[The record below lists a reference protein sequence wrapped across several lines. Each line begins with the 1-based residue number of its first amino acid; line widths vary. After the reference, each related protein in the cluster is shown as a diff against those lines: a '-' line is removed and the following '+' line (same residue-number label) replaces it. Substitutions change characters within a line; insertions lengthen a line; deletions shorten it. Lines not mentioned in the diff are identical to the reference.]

1 MAAAVI
7 DPQRASP
14 AGRWRGDDF
23 PCWLPPMLVKELRQG
38 VQSGVFLWTFLV
50 FQAALFLIFSLQVL
64 MVESSPGAVQ
74 GFTAFF
80 WAAAVAGVAVLVPL
94 RGLTAI
100 GGERQGNAL
109 DLLQITRLSAT
120 RIVVG
125 KWVALVAQSCL
136 VAATLLPYLAIRYFF
151 GGVDVLADLQWLG
164 WILAAAAVVA
174 AAAIAVSTL
183 PVWLRIGVGIAL
195 CGAGLFALAVIL
207 DGPLGRSLAGGWGW
221 QAQAGLLAA
230 LAVYTLA
237 CLEFATARIAPPAEN
252 HALRQRLLALVVA
265 AAWPLVGWL
274 GTREAAGVTFVATA
288 PLLVAVAVGTL
299 VDRPSRVRT
308 LLAGFR
314 RAGRAGRVA
323 ATVFSPGWASGLV
336 FLSLV
341 AAAGVAGW
349 LGFVTRFL
357 PADVRPIVIALAAL
371 AAAAIICPLPV
382 IVLFSR
388 VRYPLLLYGLVQLLC
403 FTVFVFANAFK
414 RYAVPWADYEVG
426 RLVTLPFPLGAACAL
441 VATSRTVVMRD
452 VAPTFTTAAL
462 AVIGVVL
469 AVVFRPWLL
478 ELATGGRLVR
488 GDALAAARPAAVA
501 RPRRAS
507 AAAARPWTWRGDD
520 FPSWLSPMLVRELRQ
535 GVQSGIFAW
544 TFIGIQGTMFALMT
558 WAVGTFGGSLEGAY
572 ARDFAG
578 MFWAAIALAIVVVVP
593 LRGLTAVSGERVASN
608 LDLVRLTRLSATRII
623 LGKWAALVGQG
634 LLVATALLPYLV
646 LRYFFGG
653 VNVIIDLEIFGW
665 MVAGS
670 MAVAAA
676 ALALSTLPLWARIGS
691 VAVVGILGFVPAVEL
706 LEKVFRGRLTFASLG
721 AGGRLGILAG
731 LVVATVA
738 LLEYA
743 AARIAPPAENHAGR
757 MRLVAV
763 GLAAAWAAVGVVGS
777 AEAFVVTLFAA
788 GPLLL
793 CYAIGALLEQPV
805 PIAALHRPFGRW
817 GTPGRLAAALF
828 TPGWATAVP
837 FVAVL
842 AGLCLTG
849 WMAFFAQ
856 QNPNHFLA
864 GLTLGCLWAA
874 AVIFPLPVL
883 VRWPRARP
891 RLLLYGLVQLACFLL
906 FVYLLA
912 VNPRDRS
919 WVDAGWWIL
928 TLPFPLAAIP
938 AFSARGGMDKMS
950 LLAPVFL
957 TAAAFT
963 TLVVLCLV
971 ARPWL
976 AEMRRTLRLTRDART
991 HAGPQPPPPA
1001 GP

>member
-1 MAAAVI
+1 
-7 DPQRASP
+7 
-14 AGRWRGDDF
+14 
-23 PCWLPPMLVKELRQG
+23 
-38 VQSGVFLWTFLV
+38 
-50 FQAALFLIFSLQVL
+50 
-64 MVESSPGAVQ
+64 
-74 GFTAFF
+74 
-80 WAAAVAGVAVLVPL
+80 
-94 RGLTAI
+94 
-100 GGERQGNAL
+100 
-109 DLLQITRLSAT
+109 
-120 RIVVG
+120 
-125 KWVALVAQSCL
+125 
-136 VAATLLPYLAIRYFF
+136 
-151 GGVDVLADLQWLG
+151 
-164 WILAAAAVVA
+164 
-174 AAAIAVSTL
+174 
-183 PVWLRIGVGIAL
+183 
-195 CGAGLFALAVIL
+195 
-207 DGPLGRSLAGGWGW
+207 
-221 QAQAGLLAA
+221 
-230 LAVYTLA
+230 
-237 CLEFATARIAPPAEN
+237 
-252 HALRQRLLALVVA
+252 
-265 AAWPLVGWL
+265 
-274 GTREAAGVTFVATA
+274 
-288 PLLVAVAVGTL
+288 
-299 VDRPSRVRT
+299 
-308 LLAGFR
+308 
-314 RAGRAGRVA
+314 
-323 ATVFSPGWASGLV
+323 
-336 FLSLV
+336 
-341 AAAGVAGW
+341 
-349 LGFVTRFL
+349 
-357 PADVRPIVIALAAL
+357 
-371 AAAAIICPLPV
+371 
-382 IVLFSR
+382 
-388 VRYPLLLYGLVQLLC
+388 
-403 FTVFVFANAFK
+403 
-414 RYAVPWADYEVG
+414 
-426 RLVTLPFPLGAACAL
+426 
-441 VATSRTVVMRD
+441 
-452 VAPTFTTAAL
+452 
-462 AVIGVVL
+462 
-469 AVVFRPWLL
+469 
-478 ELATGGRLVR
+478 
-488 GDALAAARPAAVA
+488 
-501 RPRRAS
+501 
-507 AAAARPWTWRGDD
+507 
-520 FPSWLSPMLVRELRQ
+520 MLVRELRQ

-634 LLVATALLPYLV
+634 LLVATAMLPYLV

-706 LEKVFRGRLTFASLG
+706 LEEVFRGRLTFASLG

-963 TLVVLCLV
+963 TFVVLCLV